1 MTIEVV
7 IKVIVTGSTG
17 WTDASTLENELT
29 LLKNEYPELLV
40 IHGNEPG
47 AESLVEN
54 VCSAPGIT
62 TITVTANFAEYQDL
76 AITKRNEEMIR
87 IYDPHMLYCFADYVD
102 KDPFLIDFLK
112 KAQERAVITKVIRAP
127 L

>member
-1 MTIEVV
+1 MIKVV
-7 IKVIVTGSTG
+7 ITGSRE
-17 WTDASTLENELT
+17 WTDESAIEKELK
-29 LLKNEYPELLV
+29 LLKTEYPELV
-40 IHGNEPG
+40 IIHGTEPG

-54 VCSAPGIT
+54 VCSALGIA

-87 IYDPHMLYCFADYVD
+87 IYDPHMLYCFADTVD
-102 KDPFLIDFLK
+102 KEPTLIDFLK

>member
-76 AITKRNEEMIR
+76 AMYRS
-87 IYDPHMLYCFADYVD
+87 
-102 KDPFLIDFLK
+102 PFLRKGLNWNPSFNLK
-112 KAQERAVITKVIRAP
+112 KIEICKNVNITGFMLP
-127 L
+127 LFHYKTLLTYLYY

>member
-17 WTDASTLENELT
+17 WTDASTIENELT

-54 VCSAPGIT
+54 VCSTLGIA
-62 TITVTANFAEYQDL
+62 TITVTANFTEYQDL

-87 IYDPHMLYCFADYVD
+87 IYDPHMLYCFADEMD
-102 KDPFLIDFLK
+102 KEPILNDFLK
-112 KAQERAVITKVIRAP
+112 EAQERAIITKIIRAS